1 MDAKVAVGGCASVF
15 GQCGSRIERPRIDG
29 EAHVAVDG
37 VDGRVVALDDVDLF
51 VVVIAAGQQG
61 FDSALQVTGWLQ
73 PRAAVGLAV
82 FRLLLRAHP
91 QYVNLFGGAGYEGH
105 VLVFIHAEVDKR
117 LVL

>member
-1 MDAKVAVGGCASVF
+1 MILREGAWIALSQMKYR
-15 GQCGSRIERPRIDG
+15 RILLKLSG
-29 EAHVAVDG
+29 EALGEGISENVA
-37 VDGRVVALDDVDLF
+37 
-51 VVVIAAGQQG
+51 VVIAAGQQG

-105 VLVFIHAEVDKR
+105 VLVFIHAEVDKQPP
-117 LVL
+117 